1 MERSFPLHGVFDN
14 SVLKE
19 DMYRSI
25 LVTGGCGF
33 IGSNLI
39 PRLLE
44 LGVKVRVF
52 DNFSR
57 PAVVGFVSPDVD
69 IVRGDIRN
77 FDDLQSAVE
86 GVDAVVHL
94 AAFGS
99 VVESIDEPSENFD
112 INARGTF
119 NVLRASQLAGIS
131 RVIFASTGGAL
142 IGDAVP
148 PVSELSLPKPIS
160 PYGASKLCGEAYCHA
175 FAKAYGLHTVA
186 LRFANVYGPNSAHKR
201 GATTTFIKA
210 LISEQPMV
218 IYGDGMASRDYLH
231 VDDLCLGIVLAL
243 KSQLQPGVVLHLA
256 SGIETTV
263 GTLAST
269 LANIAGKNEHPVVY
283 KESRQGEV
291 LRNFA
296 NADLANQLLGFRP
309 KHSLRSGL
317 ENTWQWFLKQDAQ
330 VVLQAKTTES

>member
-1 MERSFPLHGVFDN
+1 VYH
-14 SVLKE
+14 
-19 DMYRSI
+19 SI

-33 IGSNLI
+33 IGSNLVSK
-39 PRLLE
+39 LLAS
-44 LGVKVRVF
+44 GVKVRIF

-57 PAVVGFVSPDVD
+57 PAKTNFGLPNLE
-69 IVRGDIRN
+69 IIQGDIR
-77 FDDLQSAVE
+77 DYVALQSAVD
-86 GVDAVVHL
+86 GVEAVVHL

-99 VVESIDEPSENFD
+99 VIESIDDPVENFE

-119 NVLRASQLAGIS
+119 NVLRASQQAGVS

-148 PVSELSLPKPIS
+148 PVNEKSLPKPIS

-175 FAKAYGLHTVA
+175 FAKSYGLHTVA

-210 LISEQPMV
+210 LISGEPIV
-218 IYGDGMASRDYLH
+218 IYGDGKASRDYLH
-231 VDDLCLGIVLAL
+231 VDDLCMGIALAL
-243 KSQLQPGVVLHLA
+243 EGQLQPGAVLHLA
-256 SGIETTV
+256 SGKETTV
-263 GTLAST
+263 GELAFM
-269 LANIAGKNEHPVVY
+269 LADIAGKKDHTIMY

-296 NADLANQLLGFRP
+296 SAELAKNLLGFEP

-317 ENTWQWFLKQDAQ
+317 GNTWQWFLQQDLDTLLR
-330 VVLQAKTTES
+330 VKTTES